1 METRTRLTDAEI
13 EAFAPD
19 SKVGLVATVDEGG
32 LPHVSLITTLAAKD
46 PTHLTFGQFC
56 DGRSKSN
63 VERDPRV
70 GFLVL
75 TLERDLWRG
84 RARWTRSAGEGEDY
98 ETYNQRPMFRYN
110 SYFGIH
116 TVHYLDLIEVS
127 AKQRLPLPLM
137 IAGYG
142 IAAAGKLLKRRRDPE
157 PALKP
162 WAQGL
167 LDKLDTVKFISYVGD
182 DGFPVIVPAVPAMAA
197 GSRRLVFSPTVY
209 RRELGSIRRG
219 SSVAL
224 FAMNMQM
231 ESVLVRGEFGGYQ
244 GAGPARL
251 GTIEIDWVYNSMPPQ
266 QGQIYPRPPLEPV
279 RAF

>member
-1 METRTRLTDAEI
+1 METTARLTQDEI
-13 EAFAPD
+13 DAFAPD

-46 PTHLTFGQFC
+46 PTHLVFGQFC
-56 DGRSKSN
+56 EGMSKTN
-63 VERDPRV
+63 VEREPRV

-75 TLERDLWRG
+75 TLQKALWRG
-84 RARWTRSAGEGEDY
+84 KARWTGSAREGADY
-98 ETYNQRPMFRYN
+98 EAYNQRPMFRYN

-116 TVHYLDLIEVS
+116 TVHYLDLVEVS
-127 AKQRLPLPLM
+127 ERQKLPLPQM

-142 IAAAGKLLKRRRDPE
+142 IAAPGKLLRRTREDE
-157 PALKP
+157 RALKP

-167 LDKLDTVKFISYVGD
+167 IDKLDTVKFIAFVGD
-182 DGFPVIVPAVPAMAA
+182 DGYPVIVPAVPAMTA

-209 RRELGSIRRG
+209 RRELGRITRG
-219 SSVAL
+219 ESVAL

-231 ESVLVRGEFGGYQ
+231 ESVLVRGSFTGYL
-244 GAGPARL
+244 GAGLARL
-251 GTIEIDWVYNSMPPQ
+251 GTIDIDWVYNSMPPQ
-266 QGQIYPRPPLEPV
+266 QGQIYPQPPLEPV